1 LQCRERVPGGSERQ
15 DSSVLDGAVWY
26 FCRRLLHTAFLKE
39 YGSEPPDLTRTE
51 EDPAAKH
58 LHEAFRSP
66 TATCSVVPL
75 AFKFF
80 SSARIVEQ
88 QGRFTMCLKV
98 HQDHVCIAT
107 KIARTHLKK
116 IVIPHKIKPDFL
128 AELRRMNITRGRAVP
143 GSRRLGSIHRR
154 ADLTRHAARPH
165 VRPEYQLT
173 AYLRCR
179 RVAFVTPA

>member
-1 LQCRERVPGGSERQ
+1 M
-15 DSSVLDGAVWY
+15 WY
-26 FCRRLLHTAFLKE
+26 FCRRLLHTVFLKE

-51 EDPAAKH
+51 DEDPAAKH

-66 TATCSVVPL
+66 TATCSVVPV

-107 KIARTHLKK
+107 KSQGPISRRSSFHIRSSQT
-116 IVIPHKIKPDFL
+116 FWT
-128 AELRRMNITRGRAVP
+128 ELRRMNITAAALFPGVDGLGRSIAELT
-143 GSRRLGSIHRR
+143 SLGMQ
-154 ADLTRHAARPH
+154 HA
-165 VRPEYQLT
+165 T
-173 AYLRCR
+173 A
-179 RVAFVTPA
+179 APKA